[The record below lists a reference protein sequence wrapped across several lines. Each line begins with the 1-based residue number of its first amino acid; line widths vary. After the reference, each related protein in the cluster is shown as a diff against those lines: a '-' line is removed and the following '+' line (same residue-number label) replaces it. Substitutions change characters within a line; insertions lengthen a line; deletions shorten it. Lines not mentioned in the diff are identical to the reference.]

1 MVSPLSLKIA
11 PCTHVTREQKPQQ
24 ELLRAQPTQLLL
36 LLQQDEAERRV
47 PQDELPGCGQAHDAA
62 AHHGHVIGAAR
73 GEVRQATDSSDDEL
87 LITNRRRVA
96 QNAEISAGHSG
107 QWFNVQLFKQRM
119 DL

>member
-1 MVSPLSLKIA
+1 MNDATVVATLVHSWWVRKMDKRNIYEYIKVFCVTANIMFSPLSLKIA

-73 GEVRQATDSSDDEL
+73 GEGETGDRQF
-87 LITNRRRVA
+87 R
-96 QNAEISAGHSG
+96 
-107 QWFNVQLFKQRM
+107 
-119 DL
+119 

>member
-1 MVSPLSLKIA
+1 MYSCDQGK
-11 PCTHVTREQKPQQ
+11 KPQQ
-24 ELLRAQPTQLLL
+24 ELLQAQPTQLLL

-62 AHHGHVIGAAR
+62 AHHGHVIGAVR

-96 QNAEISAGHSG
+96 QNAGHSG
-107 QWFNVQLFKQRM
+107 QWFNVQLFKQ
-119 DL
+119 